1 MGGLSSPPQL
11 SIICASGSSHLRNG
25 VLMWPIQVM
34 TLLFSLKPKTTRRKK
49 LSAITGSLAP
59 YVQAKTHFKLACLVP
74 KLFNNRHWIPQPKY
88 EMFVSAQSFRSVY
101 FVTLTRR
108 WIRLW
113 SVKFVPFPTNWILMS
128 SAECL
133 CSEECCHVVVQM
145 NKLRVDDTGEIWS
158 FAHIVL
164 TCFSSMSG
172 FTKGVFSRVAATCLG
187 GPTDDLKNFNFD
199 FPSLMGFCRTWSR
212 NFLASAGVGSVNM
225 PLPLWPT

>member
-49 LSAITGSLAP
+49 LSPITGSLAP

-74 KLFNNRHWIPQPKY
+74 KLFNNRHWMSQPKY

-164 TCFSSMSG
+164 TWGKLNITIQKYVHLCNLGTTSSMHDMYPH
-172 FTKGVFSRVAATCLG
+172 TRI
-187 GPTDDLKNFNFD
+187 N
-199 FPSLMGFCRTWSR
+199 
-212 NFLASAGVGSVNM
+212 SVVHSSKHKVLDYIAD
-225 PLPLWPT
+225 PYCAP